1 MTLKNDAKFEEKL
14 TCSLENDMRN
24 LANFYQSTWKCQS
37 WEFDG
42 ILLSKVENAWAKNLQ
57 RIHILTLK
65 NDENSKRN
73 WLVISKLT
81 WGIWR
86 FLTRALKSLKNLHC
100 IGLLMTKVYNV
111 WGEKVQKSYL
121 TLDLRMIHNMKKNWL
136 VVWEMTWGIWRILTR
151 ALESVKIGTLIDFGL
166 CPK

>member
-81 WGIWR
+81 WAIWR

-100 IGLLMTKVYNV
+100 IGLLMTKVCNV

-121 TLDLRMIHNMKKNWL
+121 TWDLRMIQNMKKNWL